1 MVRVRSVI
9 TRLVIT
15 ALGLGLAVGA
25 AVGGAVHVAALDNG
39 LARTPYMGWNT
50 YYGLGSAFNE
60 QAIQSVSDALVN
72 RGLKA
77 AGYQY
82 VWIDGGWWSGTRDAA
97 GNITVSA
104 TQWPHGMKAV
114 ADYIHSKGLLAGIYT
129 DAGQYGCGGANQG
142 SYGHYQQDANQFAAW
157 GFDALKVDYCGG
169 TRQQLDAAT
178 QYGQFRDALLN
189 NSSHR
194 PMLFNICNPFPPGT
208 SPWTPNYPPYNES
221 VYNSYSFGPTTGNSW
236 RTDTDIGFVRNIQF
250 RDVLRNLDHNATHP
264 RAAGPGHWNDP
275 DYLGPELGMTSN
287 EAQAQFS
294 MWTISAAPL
303 IIGSDVR
310 ALSQNAVTMLTNG
323 EVLAVS
329 QDTQGVQGTA
339 ISTQGNGQVWVKRL
353 ANGDRAVALLNRGTT
368 AMNISTDAGS
378 IGMRHAS
385 RYGLRDLWQHSTT
398 ETAGRI
404 TANVPPHSAV
414 LYRVSTQAPAGAAP
428 AVFLSA
434 PATPAPFVGSDL
446 RLAIPGQPLPVSV
459 TFENDGRTPVRN
471 ITLKLTGPAGW
482 AVNRQGAANPGP
494 LSSGRKF
501 TAQWLVTPPAGTLPG
516 TDVLHATVTYTWAD
530 HHQGSGST
538 QSTVTVP
545 AAPPA
550 NQSYLSDHTWLDAS
564 SGYLVPRLDGNCCGT
579 GISMKTIKYSKGI
592 GVASPSQVEFYLG
605 ANCTHLSA
613 VVGIDDSARFTPQ
626 GATAVFQVFA
636 DGHKVFDSGLV
647 TQNITQNV
655 EVNLTGAAVLTL
667 AVGDAGDGGYN
678 DRADWANL
686 QATCGAPPATVP
698 AGPWPHFVATSA
710 ETATASSFNSGYPA
724 SNAIDGRLTTLWHSE
739 FSPVHTPLPISLT
752 IDTGA
757 LRTLAGVTYQ
767 GRLDGD
773 TTGNITG
780 YTVEVSLNGV
790 NYTAAASGTWADNS
804 SIKSAAFSPATA
816 RYLRLTATSGD
827 NGYASAAEVAVSDV
841 P

>member
-1 MVRVRSVI
+1 M
-9 TRLVIT
+9 T
-15 ALGLGLAVGA
+15 AVGLGLAVGA
-25 AVGGAVHVAALDNG
+25 AVGGAVRVAALDNG

-60 QAIQSVSDALVN
+60 QTIQSVSDALVN

-129 DAGQYGCGGANQG
+129 DAGQDGCGGANQG

-169 TRQQLDAAT
+169 TKQQLDAAT

-194 PMLFNICNPFPPGT
+194 PMLLNICNPFTPGA
-208 SPWTPNYPPYNES
+208 SPWSPNYPPYNES

-236 RTDTDIGFVRNIQF
+236 RTDTDIGFVHSIQF
-250 RDVLRNLDHNATHP
+250 QDVLRNLDHNATHP
-264 RAAGPGHWNDP
+264 EAAGPGHWNDP

-339 ISTQGNGQVWVKRL
+339 VSTQGNGQVWVKPL
-353 ANGDRAVALLNRGTT
+353 ATGDRAVALLNRGTT
-368 AMNISTDAGS
+368 AMNIGTDASS
-378 IGMRHAS
+378 IGMAHAS
-385 RYGLRDLWQHSTT
+385 RYGLRDLWQHTSS
-398 ETAGRI
+398 ETAGLI
-404 TANVPPHSAV
+404 TANVAPHSV
-414 LYRVSTQAPAGAAP
+414 MLYRVSSEAPALEAP
-428 AVFLSA
+428 SVLLSA
-434 PATPAPFVGSDL
+434 PATPAPYAGSDL
-446 RLAIPGQPLPVSV
+446 RLALPGQPLPVSV
-459 TFENDGRTPVRN
+459 ALENDGRTPVRN
-471 ITLKLTGPAGW
+471 IKLALTGPAGW
-482 AVNRQGAANPGP
+482 LVSQQGGANTAP
-494 LSSGRKF
+494 LSNGQQF
-501 TAQWLVTPPAGTLPG
+501 TAHWLVTPPAGTLPG
-516 TDVLHATVTYTWAD
+516 TYVLTAAVTYTWGASS
-530 HHQGSGST
+530 QGSAST

-579 GISMKTIKYSKGI
+579 GISMKGITYSKGI

-613 VVGIDDSARFTPQ
+613 VVGIDDSARFTTQ

-655 EVNLTGAAVLTL
+655 EVDLSGAAVLTL

-686 QATCGAPPATVP
+686 QATCGASPATVP
-698 AGPWPHFVATSA
+698 AGPWPHFVATAA
-710 ETATASSFNSGYPA
+710 ETATASSSNSGYPA
-724 SNAIDGRLTTLWHSE
+724 SNAVDGRLTTLWHSE

-757 LRTLAGVTYQ
+757 LRTLTGVTYQ
-767 GRLDGD
+767 GRLDGG

-780 YTVEVSLNGV
+780 FTVEVSLDGV
-790 NYTAAASGTWADNS
+790 NYTAEASGTWADNS

-827 NGYASAAEVAVSDV
+827 NGYASAAEVGVSDV